1 MEKYFVGSVK
11 YILSVI
17 IFTFVQVM
25 AGWGLPVRQQSSLQV
40 LPSCI
45 TLGRRWKV
53 NIGADSFSSLYSCEQ
68 KIFYIITS
76 KNI

>member
-1 MEKYFVGSVK
+1 MVV
-11 YILSVI
+11 
-17 IFTFVQVM
+17 TFVQVI

-45 TLGRRWKV
+45 TLGRRWNV

-68 KIFYIITS
+68 KIFTS
-76 KNI
+76 